1 MDFTPD
7 YSIVFCNIARYTEY
21 MWMEMKYVVRLLG
34 IEINNIKN
42 VIHGEIEMPQNK
54 KGSIL

>member
-1 MDFTPD
+1 MELKGD
-7 YSIVFCNIARYTEY
+7 V
-21 MWMEMKYVVRLLG
+21 MEMKYVVRLLG

-54 KGSIL
+54 REAF

>member
-1 MDFTPD
+1 MELKGD
-7 YSIVFCNIARYTEY
+7 V
-21 MWMEMKYVVRLLG
+21 MEMKYVVRLLG

-42 VIHGEIEMPQNK
+42 VIHGEIEMSQNK

>member
-1 MDFTPD
+1 MELKGD
-7 YSIVFCNIARYTEY
+7 V
-21 MWMEMKYVVRLLG
+21 MEMKYVVRLLG
-34 IEINNIKN
+34 IEINIKN